1 MNLPLEGLA
10 FEEEIAKTRVELGR
24 VSENSMKSANKRR
37 RPEKHVTRELHELA
51 MDSSVFSRL
60 SYKEDPQGIPIGN
73 RMLAVNANGIDI
85 VEFLLSANPG
95 EPPKPLARI
104 ASGGEISRVMLA
116 LKSIL
121 ASVDEVSTLIFDEID
136 VGIGG
141 RTASVIGEKLAAIG
155 NMRQVVCVT
164 HLPQIACMAD
174 THYSITKEIRDGRAC
189 TVVTQLRDMERIK
202 EIARMLG
209 GDRA

>member
-1 MNLPLEGLA
+1 ME
-10 FEEEIAKTRVELGR
+10 
-24 VSENSMKSANKRR
+24 
-37 RPEKHVTRELHELA
+37 
-51 MDSSVFSRL
+51 SSVFRVDFSN
-60 SYKEDPQGIPIGN
+60 KEDPQGIPIGDK
-73 RMLAVNANGIDI
+73 MLAAKANGIDS

-95 EPPKPLARI
+95 EPPKPLAKI

-141 RTASVIGEKLAAIG
+141 RVATVIGEKLAAIG
-155 NMRQVVCVT
+155 RMRQVICVT

-174 THYSITKEIRDGRAC
+174 THYSITKEIEGGRAR
-189 TVVTQLRDMERIK
+189 TVVTQLQEIERVR

-209 GDRA
+209 GDPGLDTASMKHAKEMLRTAQ